1 MSERCASCIPD
12 EILWCAGMLAPD
24 GRCKTLDGAANGYVR
39 SEGLGMLM
47 LRSAT
52 TVDSHRPGDA
62 QHPHMIVSGAAINQ
76 DGRSSG
82 LTAPNGP
89 AQSALMRDAL
99 ANAGL
104 APHKVRSTCSAI
116 KYHLL
121 GLILAPNLI
130 RTAAKSSFPPQD
142 MTFTI

>member
-1 MSERCASCIPD
+1 
-12 EILWCAGMLAPD
+12 MLAPD

-39 SEGLGMLM
+39 SEGVGMLM
-47 LRSAT
+47 LRGAT
-52 TVDSHRPGDA
+52 TIDSNRAGAA

-104 APHKVRSTCSAI
+104 APHKVCTTLSAAI
-116 KYHLL
+116 V
-121 GLILAPNLI
+121 LILSRNVFETIVSCP
-130 RTAAKSSFPPQD
+130 
-142 MTFTI
+142 TFNEKRGIFVSYSVHT